1 VPELASLGRVFR
13 STAAV
18 PLTEN
23 EVEYVVYCVKHIH
36 DDNRHVVLDFS
47 VHNTIQ
53 DQMLQ
58 QVTCVNH
65 MSISI
70 IKYTSHNLYYLCLYQ
85 NVTAFSNGC
94 TCIYSSDICLGM
106 M

>member
-1 VPELASLGRVFR
+1 VYTHKANTTVYCFDDIPNCIHIQKVPELASLGRVFR

-23 EVEYVVYCVKHIH
+23 EVEYVVYCVKHIL
-36 DDNRHVVLDFS
+36 DDNKHVVLDFS

-58 QVTCVNH
+58 QVT
-65 MSISI
+65 
-70 IKYTSHNLYYLCLYQ
+70 
-85 NVTAFSNGC
+85 
-94 TCIYSSDICLGM
+94 
-106 M
+106 